1 MVNSN
6 VVSSL
11 VSVGASTLV
20 LAITAVLRTV
30 SNGFKEMKSHLNRQ
44 DLNMTGISERVA
56 KIEGSLG
63 HTTNP
68 GG

>member
-1 MVNSN
+1 VVNSN